1 MIEGIMEQTIDE
13 TELKEVVRSAIAL
26 HGASREALIPILSH
40 VNKFYGYIP
49 APAFTEIRRQVHMP
63 AQETFVSEGQ
73 LFSLASFYHMLSTQ
87 PLGKHVV
94 RFCESAP
101 CHVMGGRSVFEAV
114 KKELQLE
121 AGETSPDKQWSL
133 ITTSCLGVCGVGPV
147 MQVDDDLYGNI
158 QPEQVPEILARYQ

>member
-1 MIEGIMEQTIDE
+1 MEQTIDE
-13 TELKEVVRSAIAL
+13 KELKEVVRSAIAL
-26 HGASREALIPILSH
+26 HGATREAFIPILSH
-40 VNKFYGYIP
+40 VNKAYGYIP
-49 APAFTEIRRQVHMP
+49 APAFAEIRRQVHMP
-63 AQETFVSEGQ
+63 AHETFVSEGH

-114 KKELQLE
+114 KKTLQLE
-121 AGETSPDKQWSL
+121 AGETSPDRQWSF

-158 QPEQVPEILARYQ
+158 QPEQVPDILARYQ

>member
-1 MIEGIMEQTIDE
+1 
-13 TELKEVVRSAIAL
+13 
-26 HGASREALIPILSH
+26 
-40 VNKFYGYIP
+40 
-49 APAFTEIRRQVHMP
+49 
-63 AQETFVSEGQ
+63 
-73 LFSLASFYHMLSTQ
+73 
-87 PLGKHVV
+87 
-94 RFCESAP
+94 
-101 CHVMGGRSVFEAV
+101 VFEAV